1 MKLYILLLSTIQ
13 AAMSNMNPDELK
25 KRQEYLKQ
33 QRDKLLEMKKKER
46 EKQLLAAEKS
56 QPKRPMSARMAK
68 SAMQEGPSN
77 ESDKL
82 SPEEEKKMAMRKAIA
97 DRLKAEMLGK

>member
-1 MKLYILLLSTIQ
+1 
-13 AAMSNMNPDELK
+13 MSNMNPDELK

-68 SAMQEGPSN
+68 SAMQEGSTN

>member
-1 MKLYILLLSTIQ
+1 
-13 AAMSNMNPDELK
+13 MSNMNPDELK

-56 QPKRPMSARMAK
+56 QPKRPMSAGMAK